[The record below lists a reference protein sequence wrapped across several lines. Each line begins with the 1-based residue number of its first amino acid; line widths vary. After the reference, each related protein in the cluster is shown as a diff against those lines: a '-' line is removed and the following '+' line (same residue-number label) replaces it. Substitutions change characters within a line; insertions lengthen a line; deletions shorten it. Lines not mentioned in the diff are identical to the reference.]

1 MLKRTGMATRNTPIL
16 VFVLSEA
23 SPVLVQRWID
33 AGKLPFLGRMAR
45 EGCAGTLENCA
56 PLITNQM
63 FADLY
68 TGRRAQHHGIF
79 DFVQKDGDGRFRET
93 NLEMIGCDT
102 LWDVIEQN
110 RRTCGMVNL
119 PLNWPPK
126 SLNGYMISGQDS
138 PSVDRGIASPPD
150 LYDALIRK
158 FGRYHL
164 KDIFPGG
171 RSKRDYLELFPK
183 EIDWQSDVLAELI
196 TRHPCDFFMTFF
208 SATAMAQHYFWSD
221 MEGAQKEDRY
231 SDLIESVYRR
241 LDTQLSRLSR
251 LAGPDAR
258 IFVVSECGAGPLKAG
273 VNINAWL
280 QNQGLLKYLRPDH
293 DGRYR
298 TRALSAAMG
307 AAKRHLPESIKS
319 FLIRQLPGLKVG
331 AESFMLVSDVDW
343 SKTTAYSRGKEGSI
357 FVNLA
362 GREPNGIIPAEEYS
376 RVVERVAAQLSQLT
390 DPGTGQPAVKKVYR
404 REELYPGCTNP
415 GAPDLT
421 VEWVNSMYMPME
433 ANRRSDQVFGP
444 RWRANMK
451 WPTSGSHRRKGIF
464 FAQGPGIDANF
475 RVNDAQL
482 LDLFPTWLRM
492 LEIPVPDDLPG
503 RALEFCC
510 RDAVRIME
518 GSAP

>member
-1 MLKRTGMATRNTPIL
+1 MARRNAPIL

-23 SPVLVQRWID
+23 SPILAQRWID
-33 AGKLPFLGRMAR
+33 AGKLPFLAQMAR
-45 EGCAGTLENCA
+45 AGCAGTLENCA
-56 PLITNQM
+56 SLITTQM

-68 TGRRAQHHGIF
+68 TGRGAQQHGIF
-79 DFVQKDGDGRFRET
+79 DCIQRDSHGRFREM
-93 NLEMIGCDT
+93 NRGMIGCDT
-102 LWDVIEQN
+102 LWDVIDQN

-119 PLNWPPK
+119 PLTWPPQ

-150 LYDALIRK
+150 LYDTLIRK

-171 RSKRDYLELFPK
+171 RSKRDYLELFPQ
-183 EIDWQSDVLAELI
+183 EIDWQSDVVAELI

-241 LDTQLSRLSR
+241 LDTQLARLAR
-251 LAGPDAR
+251 LAGPEAR
-258 IFVVSECGAGPLKAG
+258 IFVVSECGAGPLQAG

-280 QNQGLLKYLRPDH
+280 QSQGFLLHLRPDQ
-293 DGRYR
+293 DGGYR
-298 TRALSAAMG
+298 TRALSAAIG
-307 AAKRHLPESIKS
+307 TAKRHLPESIKS
-319 FLIRQLPGLKVG
+319 FLVRQLPGLKAG
-331 AESFMLVSDVDW
+331 AESYMLVSDVDW
-343 SKTTAYSRGKEGSI
+343 STTTAYSRGKEGSI

-362 GREPNGIIPAEEYS
+362 GREPNGIVTAENYS
-376 RVVERVAAQLSQLT
+376 RVVDRIAAQLSQLI
-390 DPGTGQPAVKKVYR
+390 DPGTGKPAVTKVYR

-433 ANRRSDQVFGP
+433 ANRRSNQVFGP

-464 FAQGPGIDANF
+464 FAQGPGIDADH
-475 RVNDAQL
+475 RVNDAQI

-503 RALEFCC
+503 GVLEYCC
-510 RDAVRIME
+510 RDAVQMTE